1 MVDVVIAG
9 ALRTAVGTFGGSLK
23 GISAVKLGEIVVKEL
38 LKRTALPSEEVDELI
53 FGNVLQA
60 GLGQNPAR
68 QVSIFS
74 GIPEERPAYTVNML
88 CASGLKSINLA
99 VQAIQAGEA
108 EVIVAGGM
116 ENMSRAPYLSEET
129 RWGARMGETVLKD
142 EMILDGLWCAF
153 NDYHMGVTAENIAQK
168 YSISREE
175 QDQFALRSQKRAYEA
190 QKAGRFKEE
199 IVPIEIK
206 EKKRQFIFEDDEH
219 LRPDTSLE
227 TLSKLKPA
235 FVPEGTVTAGNS
247 SGINDAAAAVL
258 VMSRTKAEKLGLK
271 PIALVRSTAESGVDP
286 AFMGM
291 GPVPAT
297 KKALAKAGLLL
308 FDIDLIELNEAF
320 AAQSLGVIKEL
331 NLDMDIVNVNGGA
344 IALGHPIGAS
354 GARILVS
361 LLYEMRRDGASLGLA
376 TLCVGGGQGA
386 AIVVEII

>member
-1 MVDVVIAG
+1 LVDVVIAG

-74 GIPEERPAYTVNML
+74 GIPKERPAYTVNML

-116 ENMSRAPYLSEET
+116 ENMSRTPYLSLET

-142 EMILDGLWCAF
+142 EMILDGLWCVF

-175 QDQFALRSQKRAYEA
+175 QDQFALRSQKLAYEA

-227 TLSKLKPA
+227 ALSKLKPA
-235 FVPEGTVTAGNS
+235 FIPEGTVTAGNS
-247 SGINDAAAAVL
+247 SGINDAAAAIL

-271 PIALVRSTAESGVDP
+271 PIALVRSTAEAGVDP

-308 FDIDLIELNEAF
+308 SDIDLIELNEAF